1 MKEFNVLP
9 KIDGYTHDYD
19 PSLNPSVLN
28 EFATAVYRF
37 HTLIQVNRKLFSI
50 KLIENFYL
58 NN

>member
-9 KIDGYTHDYD
+9 KIDGYTYDYD
-19 PSLNPSVLN
+19 PTINPGVLN

-50 KLIENFYL
+50 KLIENL
-58 NN
+58 DLIN

>member
-9 KIDGYTHDYD
+9 KIDGYTYDYD